1 MEETRMGRPRAFDA
15 DAALEK
21 AMVIFWEQG
30 YEGAS
35 LTDLTEAMGIS
46 RKSMYAAFGN
56 KEQLFR
62 KALQRYTEGP
72 GAYVSQAL
80 QAPTAREVATMF
92 LAGSIRANTLP
103 GWPTGCLG
111 VQGALAVGKT
121 GRIAHDTLTEWRAHG
136 QAHLRERFQR
146 AVEES
151 DLPADADPDL
161 IARFIMTIANGMA
174 VQAAGGAER
183 EDLRRVADTALRC
196 WPPA

>member
-1 MEETRMGRPRAFDA
+1 MGRPRAFDA

-21 AMVIFWEQG
+21 AMVVFWEQG

-35 LTDLTEAMGIS
+35 LADLTEAMGIS

-80 QAPTAREVATMF
+80 QAPTAREAATEF
-92 LAGSIRANTLP
+92 LTGSIRANTRP

-111 VQGALAVGKT
+111 VQGALAVGET
-121 GRIAHDTLTEWRAHG
+121 GRVAHDTLTEWRAQG

-161 IARFIMTIANGMA
+161 IARYVMTIANGMA

-183 EDLRRVADTALRC
+183 EDLQRVADAALRC